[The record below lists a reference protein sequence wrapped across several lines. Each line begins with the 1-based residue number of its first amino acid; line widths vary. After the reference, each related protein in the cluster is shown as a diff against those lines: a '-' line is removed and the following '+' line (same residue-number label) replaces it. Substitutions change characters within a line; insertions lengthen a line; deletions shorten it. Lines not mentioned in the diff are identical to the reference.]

1 MDVPRIPLYNAY
13 GVKMFYGGTTQ
24 GGAPLTL
31 GFGVKRLRRKRYRRN
46 EVDRPKGS
54 PSISVVVAPQTKR
67 LCDSYSSTNP

>member
-13 GVKMFYGGTTQ
+13 GVRCFMGALPQ

-31 GFGVKRLRRKRYRRN
+31 GFGVKRLRRKRYRRY
-46 EVDRPKGS
+46 EVDRPNGS

-67 LCDSYSSTNP
+67 LCDSY